1 MPASTRCE
9 VPLLNLP
16 LTTLRS
22 AGFLA

>member
-22 AGFLA
+22 AGFPA